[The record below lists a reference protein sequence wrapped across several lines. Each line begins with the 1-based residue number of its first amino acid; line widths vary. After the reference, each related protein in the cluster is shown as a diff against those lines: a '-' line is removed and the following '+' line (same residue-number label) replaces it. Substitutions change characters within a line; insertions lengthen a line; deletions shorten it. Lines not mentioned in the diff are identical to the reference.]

1 MYALYIYIFF
11 VHSHMLRPRHHA
23 PGDDELQEAV
33 RRSEE
38 RHKAQ
43 EAQLAELRERLQEA
57 YEVRE

>member
-1 MYALYIYIFF
+1 
-11 VHSHMLRPRHHA
+11 MLRPSRRYHA
-23 PGDDELQEAV
+23 AGEDELQEAV

-57 YEVRE
+57 YEVRGDETRTENRN